1 MLDLECEGNIVAA
14 SSALRNQSK
23 VCFEKAGF
31 KLAKRDA
38 RQIWPDDVP

>member
-1 MLDLECEGNIVAA
+1 MPDLECKGNIVAA

-31 KLAKRDA
+31 KRDA